1 MNTKMTQHDP
11 IWDDPQLLKKKRIIG
26 ILSVAAVFILIV
38 AATILLRKPL
48 LSAILDKASFREWMQ
63 GTGFLKYPLMVGI
76 MALQVI
82 IALIPGEPIEI
93 VAGYIFGTWGGLFLC
108 LLGTALGSVI
118 IILTVR
124 KLGMKFV
131 TLFVQKEQ
139 IDNLKILQN
148 PKKRDAALF
157 MLFLIP
163 GTPKDILTYLSG
175 LVPIHLGKYVLIT
188 SIARIPSI
196 ISSTMGGSMLG
207 KQEYKFAIIMFA
219 ATLALTLL
227 AMLVYK
233 LYQDRKKPEAEEEE
247 RTQEIEPEAEPE
259 LAVLPAPE
267 AMEPELPEETMA
279 ESAPETLAGGP
290 EPEEG
295 NDDVPPR

>member
-1 MNTKMTQHDP
+1 MSQHDP
-11 IWDDPQLLKKKRIIG
+11 IWDDPQQLKKKRIIG
-26 ILSVAAVFILIV
+26 IISVSAVFLLIV
-38 AATILLRKPL
+38 LATILLRKPL
-48 LSAILDKASFREWMQ
+48 ISAIRDKSSFKAWMDS
-63 GTGFLKYPLMVGI
+63 TGFLKYPLMVGI

-82 IALIPGEPIEI
+82 IALIPGEPVEI
-93 VAGYIFGTWGGLFLC
+93 VAGYIFGTWGGLLLC

-131 TLFVQKEQ
+131 TLFVEREQ
-139 IDNLKILQN
+139 IENLKILQN

-175 LVPIHLGKYVLIT
+175 LVPMHLGKYLLIT

-207 KQEYKFAIIMFA
+207 RQEYKIAIIMFA
-219 ATLALTLL
+219 ITLALTLL
-227 AMLVYK
+227 AKLVYK
-233 LYQDRKKPEAEEEE
+233 LYQARKKPDAEEAEKTAQPEE
-247 RTQEIEPEAEPE
+247 TPEPE
-259 LAVLPAPE
+259 LAVSPAPE
-267 AMEPELPEETMA
+267 ALEPGLPEEIQT
-279 ESAPETLAGGP
+279 ESAPEIAAGAN
-290 EPEEG
+290 EPEEEAS
-295 NDDVPPR
+295 DVPAQ